1 MSIEWYRLS
10 PDFSERTPRPLMV
23 TSEARFSCDYVELCS
38 GVARHDWDSNA
49 SVRSKD
55 ADHDGPPDD
64 YLGNSLMIPILS
76 QRLREALE
84 KAGVAQ
90 RDIQY
95 LPVHVYQSTG
105 VEVAGYAIANIT
117 ARVPAL
123 DREHSEMLNV
133 RKDIIDPLTGRPE
146 VASVWQAALCRKQ
159 LEGHDGIRLTEFW
172 PPVFVSSR
180 FVELYAKLRCT
191 GALFSRVV
199 VS

>member
-1 MSIEWYRLS
+1 MGVAWYRLS
-10 PDFSERTPRPLMV
+10 PDFSERMPKPLMV
-23 TSEARFSCDYVELCS
+23 GSESRFNCDYVELCF
-38 GVARHDWDSNA
+38 GVLRHDWDSNA

-90 RDIQY
+90 HDVQY
-95 LPVHVYQSTG
+95 LPVHVYQSTS
-105 VEVAGYAIANIT
+105 VEVAGYAIANVT

-123 DREHSEMLNV
+123 DREHSEMLSI
-133 RKDIIDPLTGRPE
+133 RKDTIDPQTGCPE
-146 VASVWQAALCRKQ
+146 VAGIWQAALCRKQ
-159 LEGHDGIRLTEFW
+159 LEGHDVIRLTEFW
-172 PPVFVSSR
+172 PPVFVSAR